1 MDSYITDL
9 HVEWSIRP
17 LESSDIHEIVQIEN
31 AVFKDSA
38 WDKLDFVST
47 LKLKSTS
54 GIVVTNQSII
64 VGYLIYSTIK
74 PKRNSSYRVYTILNI
89 AVDPVLQRLG
99 AGTALMKHLVDK
111 VHKYK
116 HGSSI
121 NIIINE
127 YYLKAQLF
135 LRANGFKA
143 ISVMKN
149 FISSDIS
156 AYNMVYKQDEK
167 SENEQAVSTK

>member
-1 MDSYITDL
+1 MDN
-9 HVEWSIRP
+9 VQWSIRP
-17 LESSDIHEIVQIEN
+17 LESNDVHEIVQIEN

-38 WDKLDFVST
+38 WSKLDFIST
-47 LKLKSTS
+47 LKLKSTN

-64 VGYLIYSTIK
+64 VGYLVYSTIK

-99 AGTALMKHLVDK
+99 AGTVLIKHLIDK

-116 HGSSI
+116 HGSLI
-121 NIIINE
+121 NIVMNE

-135 LRANGFKA
+135 MRSNGFKA
-143 ISVMKN
+143 IEVMKN

-167 SENEQAVSTK
+167 SENEQTTVSAQ